1 MKNRKKYLEKIKKA
15 ETEVLSASPSQ
26 AAKLVSKIV
35 KWKGHVFD
43 E

>member
-1 MKNRKKYLEKIKKA
+1 MRKA

-26 AAKLVSKIV
+26 AARLVSKIV
-35 KWKGHVFD
+35 KWKGQVFD